1 MYKSF
6 KRVFDF
12 TSALCLLIVISP
24 LFLGLCVAVR
34 LKLGS
39 PIFFKQARTGKG
51 GKIFNLYKFRTMT
64 DERDADGNLLPDEQ
78 RLVGFGKWLRS
89 SSLDELPELLNIING
104 DMAVIGPRPLYPK
117 YDDYYTE
124 YEKSRFKVRGG
135 LIPPESMYF
144 DNYVTWDK
152 QLKYEA
158 DYANN
163 LSLALDVRILISV
176 FKLIFLRTRT
186 DYGEYVRDS
195 LIVERSNLKKDE
207 KDISNSTTSR

>member
-1 MYKSF
+1 MYRIF

-12 TSALCLLIVISP
+12 TSALCLFIVISP
-24 LFLGLCVAVR
+24 LFLILCILVR
-34 LKLGS
+34 WKLGS

-51 GKIFNLYKFRTMT
+51 DKIFNLCKFRTMT

-78 RLVGFGKWLRS
+78 RLVGLGKWLRS
-89 SSLDELPELLNIING
+89 SSLDELPELLNIIKG

-195 LIVERSNLKKDE
+195 LIVERANMKQE
-207 KDISNSTTSR
+207 